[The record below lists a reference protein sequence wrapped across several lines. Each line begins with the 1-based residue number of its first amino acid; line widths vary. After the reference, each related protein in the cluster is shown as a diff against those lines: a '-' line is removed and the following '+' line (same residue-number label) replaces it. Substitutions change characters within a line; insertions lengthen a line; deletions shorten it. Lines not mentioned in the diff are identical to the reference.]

1 MEIIK
6 DKKKFLKDEI
16 WYLCNHKNH
25 SLDIYPV
32 KIFKNCIEYDEN
44 DDCISVY
51 GKDGII
57 LVRPNE
63 LFKNV
68 NLQAARSG

>member
-1 MEIIK
+1 MEVKEIKKQFIK
-6 DKKKFLKDEI
+6 DQI
-16 WYLCNHKNH
+16 WYFVSENQFH
-25 SLDIYPV
+25 SLNIYPV
-32 KIFKNCIEYDEN
+32 KIFKDCLEYDEN
-44 DDCISVY
+44 DDCVRVY

-68 NLQAARSG
+68 HLQTAR